1 MSTTGG
7 IKNLNPLQT
16 TYSAVSSS
24 VSTNNYYVLL
34 LDTNMNTIVGYG
46 YGGSGDSALPNTRYE
61 IIIRGGYAYLY
72 TNGAQVYNGGNQ
84 SISLNPSYIYFGSV
98 NSGTHKFDDFV
109 YGDSENLYVVTQP
122 SYTGYKLVKD
132 FITPASSGL
141 RYNNDTVVSSTNMYY
156 RVARGNTTIPAPTLE
171 NKTIVLMNIDT
182 GDTYATQYTGT
193 AYIKDGTW
201 NVYDALF
208 NTSAPY
214 GRYYTTVTG
223 TGAVSEEIWY
233 LGSGATISFD
243 KDDYSGEDTATL
255 TYSVLGAYWD
265 TSTYDYAIDIV
276 SGTTGATT
284 QSTAISA
291 SSGTQTYTFTATDP
305 LGVYYGIVKA
315 TKRSD
320 GSVIWMNYDYA
331 ELTSYVTIEGYV
343 NDAET
348 GLPISGANINITQS
362 SIINNLTTI
371 TDGNYSATNYLSGAA
386 ITINATAPLH
396 RKYTFTFTPLIAK
409 TYNINLSLVNLTPVV
424 SPLGILGVV
433 RDTAYGQPIPAAIV
447 DGVNAT
453 AQVTNTSIP
462 ITGFYRLN
470 SGTLLN
476 ESDYD
481 VHGSKAGY
489 SNSSTD
495 SVNINGSISNYTY
508 NDVWL
513 SGQYLQTFT
522 ISDSGTLAPI
532 TNVTIVSSSGKSYVT
547 TNGTGYLTE
556 PFGLYTVTFSSTGYA
571 PRTITYVFDADA
583 SHAVSMTP
591 AAADASSSYN
601 TWYTPWQVRIRIVD
615 LYGKPLPETSVSASY
630 IATTLPSTDPTWLVG
645 AYGVSAAVAADMLNS
660 SVAMSGTTDDNGGL
674 VFTAFKS
681 IQYLFTITNTT
692 SGVSATKK
700 IYPSDPEYVI
710 YVRTTGQTSYNN
722 TLASR
727 NASLPWYSINST
739 ALMMG
744 MEYTDSSVCTS
755 QVMFRAWFRDNGTE
769 VHNTT
774 WSGFG
779 GTKILDNHTILK
791 APIGT
796 EYLWGYNA
804 TTVC

>member
-1 MSTTGG
+1 MFTYAAASTVGPTGVWSPYFMLRNSAG
-7 IKNLNPLQT
+7 ANLYAWGPWGDECNGKPLGDNVRWEMQMVGGEAYFYGNGFKCANST
-16 TYSAVSSS
+16 PLS
-24 VSTNNYYVLL
+24 V
-34 LDTNMNTIVGYG
+34 
-46 YGGSGDSALPNTRYE
+46 
-61 IIIRGGYAYLY
+61 
-72 TNGAQVYNGGNQ
+72 
-84 SISLNPSYIYFGSV
+84 NPSFLNIS
-98 NSGTHKFDDFV
+98 DA
-109 YGDSENLYVVTQP
+109 YGDGSTSTIDDYVIGETENKYVFGNP
-122 SYTGYKLVKD
+122 EEGKFKLVKD
-132 FITPASSGL
+132 MVTPASTGFAFINGTIVNS
-141 RYNNDTVVSSTNMYY
+141 NNMTSSWSRSNLTYLGNQTVV
-156 RVARGNTTIPAPTLE
+156 LE
-171 NKTIVLMNIDT
+171 NLDT
-182 GDTYATQYTGT
+182 GVIYGTVYTGVKNT
-193 AYIKDGTW
+193 GTIAW
-201 NVYDALF
+201 PLADVIF
-208 NTSAPY
+208 NSGAPY
-214 GRYYTTVTG
+214 GRYVVTIPG
-223 TGAVSEEIWY
+223 SGAVSEEIWY

-243 KDDYSGEDTATL
+243 KDAYSGQDTATL

-265 TSTYDYAIDIV
+265 TSTYSYSIDVV
-276 SGTTGATT
+276 SGTTGATLH
-284 QSTAISA
+284 SEAISA
-291 SSGTQTYTFTATDP
+291 SSGTSSYTFASTDP

-315 TKRSD
+315 TKHSD
-320 GSVIWMNYDYA
+320 GSVIWMNYDYS
-331 ELTSYVTIEGYV
+331 ELTSYVTITGYV

-348 GLPISGANINITQS
+348 GLPISGAKVNITQS
-362 SIINNLTTI
+362 SIKNNLTTI
-371 TDGNYSATNYLSGAA
+371 ADGNYSATYYLSGAP
-386 ITINATAPLH
+386 ITIDATEATH
-396 RKYTFTFTPLIAK
+396 RQYLFTFTPLIAK
-409 TYNINLSLVNLTPVV
+409 TIAINISLINNTPVV
-424 SPLGILGVV
+424 NQLGIGGIAH
-433 RDTAYGQPIPAAIV
+433 DSAYGQPLSGVAV
-447 DGVNAT
+447 VGVNLSAT
-453 AQVTNTSIP
+453 VTNTSTF
-462 ITGFYRLN
+462 TGYYLL
-470 SGTLLN
+470 GAGDLLN
-476 ESDYD
+476 QSYYNTS
-481 VHGSKAGY
+481 GSKAGY

-495 SVNINGSISNYTY
+495 SININGSVSNFTHH
-508 NDVWL
+508 DLWL
-513 SGQYLQTFT
+513 AGQYLQTFT
-522 ISDSGTLAPI
+522 ITDSGTLAAI
-532 TNVTIVSSSGKSYVT
+532 TNVTIVSSSGKSYIT

-645 AYGVSAAVAADMLNS
+645 AYGVSDAVAADMLNS

-681 IQYLFTITNTT
+681 IQYLFTITNAT
-692 SGVSATKK
+692 SGVLATKK

-722 TLASR
+722 TLATR

-755 QVMFRAWFRDNGTE
+755 QVMFRVWFRDNGTE